1 MKINMLNNLLPI
13 ESLVFDSLDRLY
25 SSAVCSFS
33 SYTRIFKNSVGN
45 SCYSCLFGP
54 GKLPNKRFVNYLLY
68 ICAVL
73 KGLQFALG
81 KSKGPSNNIFF
92 LEHCQKLNFR
102 ELFIIKFPSLPFKH
116 FIRNMA
122 HLFGRR
128 RKVLKKGEM
137 KVKGKLINSYCDLSV
152 VFMVATISVF

>member
-1 MKINMLNNLLPI
+1 M
-13 ESLVFDSLDRLY
+13 
-25 SSAVCSFS
+25 CSFS
-33 SYTRIFKNSVGN
+33 SYTRIFKYSVGN
-45 SCYSCLFGP
+45 SYYSWLFGP

-73 KGLQFALG
+73 KGLKFALG
-81 KSKGPSNNIFF
+81 KSKGRSNNIFF
-92 LEHCQKLNFR
+92 FFKQCQKLNFR

-128 RKVLKKGEM
+128 RKALKKGEI
-137 KVKGKLINSYCDLSV
+137 KVKSKLVNSYCDLSV
-152 VFMVATISVF
+152 VFMLATISVF